1 MRFAYMDE
9 AGNTGRRCDDPAQPI
24 HLILTLVVDESKVPL
39 LHQHVRETARRHCPD
54 ICRTPD
60 FEFHGQDLFSGR
72 ACFTGVDPGK
82 RIAIYD
88 ELLKGIELAEGTVI
102 IRGVEKTGL
111 ERRYPK
117 AKIRHPHDIAL
128 MYTIESVERMARTS
142 NCHVLL
148 VADEAREVEDT
159 ALRDLANY
167 QELGTNWGYRTE
179 QIDHIID
186 TIHFVP
192 SHRNGAIQVA
202 DCATFISARLRK
214 VQDGIVKENE
224 SAKAVERLWEE
235 RVEPFVL
242 INEVWHPLP

>member
-24 HLILTLVVDESKVPL
+24 HLILTLMVDEENVQV
-39 LHQHVRETARRHCPD
+39 LHQHVRATARRHCARIHRDPE
-54 ICRTPD
+54 

-72 ACFTGVDPGK
+72 GCFDGVEPGK
-82 RIAIYD
+82 RISIFD
-88 ELLKGIELAEGTVI
+88 DLLKGIELAEGTVL

-111 ERRYPK
+111 ARRYPRV
-117 AKIRHPHDIAL
+117 RHPHDIAL
-128 MYTIESVERMARTS
+128 MFTIESVERMARARG
-142 NCHVLL
+142 CHVLL
-148 VADEAREVEDT
+148 VADEAKEVEDT

-167 QELGTNWGYRTE
+167 QEVGTGWGYRTE

-202 DCATFISARLRK
+202 DCATFIAARLRK
-214 VQDGIVKENE
+214 IQDGIVSEGK
-224 SAKAVERLWEE
+224 SADAVERLWEQ
-235 RVEPFVL
+235 RIEPFVQT
-242 INEVWHPLP
+242 NEVWHP